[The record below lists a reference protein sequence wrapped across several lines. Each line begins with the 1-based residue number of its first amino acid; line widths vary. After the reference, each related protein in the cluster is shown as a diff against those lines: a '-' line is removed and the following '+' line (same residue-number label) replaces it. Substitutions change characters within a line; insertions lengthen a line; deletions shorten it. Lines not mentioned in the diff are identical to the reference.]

1 MKRKRYGSID
11 PMKRFLVIFE
21 QTDTNFSAYS
31 LDLPGCIATGSTKR
45 QTAANM
51 RQAIQMHLEG
61 LREERLPLPR
71 SRV

>member
-1 MKRKRYGSID
+1 
-11 PMKRFLVIFE
+11 MKRFLVIFE

-31 LDLPGCIATGSTKR
+31 PDLPGCIAAGSTKR

-51 RQAIQMHLEG
+51 RQAIHMHLEG